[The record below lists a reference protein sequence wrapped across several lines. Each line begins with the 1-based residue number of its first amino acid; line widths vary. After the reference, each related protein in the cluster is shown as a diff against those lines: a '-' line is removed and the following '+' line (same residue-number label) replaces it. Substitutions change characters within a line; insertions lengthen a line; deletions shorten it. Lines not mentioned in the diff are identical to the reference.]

1 MISDTPKPRLL
12 IADDDAFVRETLFM
26 QLQTTYDIV
35 GTAGDTEDAITQT
48 QALRPDVVLLDL
60 QMPGGGGLL
69 ATREIHARAPE
80 VAIVALSG
88 DESDSMVREIIL
100 AGAMAYLRKGVS
112 AEELDD
118 KLRLAISAHA
128 AA

>member
-35 GTAGDTEDAITQT
+35 GTAGDTEDAIAQT